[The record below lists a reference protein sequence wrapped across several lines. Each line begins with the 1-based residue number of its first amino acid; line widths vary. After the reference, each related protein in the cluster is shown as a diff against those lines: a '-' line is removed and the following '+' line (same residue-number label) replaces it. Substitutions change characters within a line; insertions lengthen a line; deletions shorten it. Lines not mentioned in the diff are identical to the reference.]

1 MTSGALR
8 GLLTLSLALW
18 VSGCAQISK
27 PKETPLFWKADSIA
41 ASSAKSVNLGLKTDQ
56 QTPYRVEP
64 PRIKKMLKTYEK
76 VLKVA
81 QVPNAELLLTTGD
94 QANAFAFYSGTQ
106 PMVAV
111 NTALLDLL
119 QDDQDE
125 LAAVLGHELAH
136 LKEAHGSLRQKRA
149 ENLNAASYIG
159 SFLLGAAGV
168 PGGGY
173 LSSFAA
179 NALDSAY
186 SRDEER
192 DADRMGLEYAVKAGY
207 SPWGAVRL
215 QEKLEKISTTSWL
228 PLMNSHPPSKERS
241 QAMREMAQKHQ
252 ERRSP

>member
-1 MTSGALR
+1 MKLRTPLLVWAWALIF
-8 GLLTLSLALW
+8 LT
-18 VSGCAQISK
+18 GCAQMSA
-27 PKETPLFWKADSIA
+27 PKETPLYWKADSIA
-41 ASSAKSVNLGLKTDQ
+41 VSSAKWVDLGLKQDKK
-56 QTPYRVEP
+56 TPYRVEP
-64 PRIKKMLKTYEK
+64 ARIKKMLKTYQR
-76 VLKVA
+76 VQQVA
-81 QVPNAELLLTTGD
+81 QVPHAELLLTTGD
-94 QANAFAFYSGTQ
+94 QANAYAFYSGTQ

-119 QDDQDE
+119 QDDADE

-136 LKEAHGSLRQKRA
+136 LKESHGALRQKRA

-159 SFLLGAAGV
+159 SFILGAAGV

-192 DADRMGLEYAVKAGY
+192 DADRMGLEYALQAGY

-215 QEKLEKISTTSWL
+215 QEKLEKISSSTWL
-228 PLMNSHPPSKERS
+228 PLMASHPPSKERS
-241 QAMREMAQKHQ
+241 QAMREMAMKH
-252 ERRSP
+252 SPLKQR